1 MSDQKTI
8 NVMVKTSDPSLL
20 DGLFEEGESSAS
32 ILDGASCLLKNK
44 RKLPGAI
51 GTEIVIELLINVT
64 VSISTSLLASWIYD
78 KLSNKGENAVK
89 IEEEYV
95 FDLEEIY
102 GALAEE
108 EQEGEV

>member
-20 DGLFEEGESSAS
+20 DGFFEEGESSAS
-32 ILDGASCLLKNK
+32 ILDGASCVLKDK

-51 GTEIVIELLINVT
+51 GTEVVIELLINVT

-102 GALAEE
+102 GSLGEE
-108 EQEGEV
+108 EQKSEV